1 MISTQSVGERG
12 ARGRGGC
19 TEADEGKEGSTKC
32 YGRCSRRQPGYFPE
46 CVHEGNSTSLLGIT
60 IWNTVTENPPR
71 QLLFSSILFLLLS
84 FTPLLAPLCF
94 ISWKLIFHPHF
105 VFPIFL
111 SLSLS
116 LSLSRRSHL
125 TFPVL
130 LSSNSLNIFGAVG
143 TYFSITVPLITSVV
157 LFLSTG
163 MRTPSPPNIISL
175 VWQLLS
181 WKMAVT
187 ASATQRSAWEGERK
201 IERAPSDRTRWIT
214 PTREPVTGWVRSW
227 WTFFEPL

>member
-1 MISTQSVGERG
+1 MKYSYWKPSPT
-12 ARGRGGC
+12 A
-19 TEADEGKEGSTKC
+19 
-32 YGRCSRRQPGYFPE
+32 P
-46 CVHEGNSTSLLGIT
+46 LLL
-60 IWNTVTENPPR
+60 N
-71 QLLFSSILFLLLS
+71 SILAAVFHSSSRSSLFHLLKTHLS
-84 FTPLLAPLCF
+84 SSLCF
-94 ISWKLIFHPHF
+94 PNF
-105 VFPIFL
+105 